1 MYGKFLSAC
10 QRANLDVVP
19 QRCFCLL
26 GIKLKGKLKLNKS
39 IMLILTIPPYDS
51 MRIQVRIHSLCI
63 AFPPLFDRISFH
75 SDCSFTRIPLITF
88 VEREWLK
95 KRTLMSRL
103 LLNWSGQ
110 LLVMHGDSRDSSRLF
125 VGFFWFSFCFF
136 QVCSSHLLKKE
147 NTHFILDNVNIMV

>member
-1 MYGKFLSAC
+1 
-10 QRANLDVVP
+10 
-19 QRCFCLL
+19 
-26 GIKLKGKLKLNKS
+26 
-39 IMLILTIPPYDS
+39 MLILTIPPYDS
-51 MRIQVRIHSLCI
+51 MRIQVRIHSPCI

-88 VEREWLK
+88 VEGEWLK

-125 VGFFWFSFCFF
+125 LGFFWVFVLFLSSMLVSRAAKNKIHISFWITLTLWCKTKATEIRPFNHSSKQRFLRIQFSF
-136 QVCSSHLLKKE
+136 S
-147 NTHFILDNVNIMV
+147 